1 LTVRLDSRRQREKIQ
16 MFEIKIVTQ
25 FAAAHRLRNFQGKCE
40 QLHGHNWKVEVNV
53 RATHLDSTGL
63 VRDFGEIKAMTRE
76 VLNEL
81 DHHYLNELAPFLQEN
96 PSSEHIA
103 RYLFQRLN
111 RLLNDDRVK
120 VSHVSVWE
128 SDTSRATYFEE

>member
-1 LTVRLDSRRQREKIQ
+1 
-16 MFEIKIVTQ
+16 
-25 FAAAHRLRNFQGKCE
+25 
-40 QLHGHNWKVEVNV
+40 
-53 RATHLDSTGL
+53 
-63 VRDFGEIKAMTRE
+63 